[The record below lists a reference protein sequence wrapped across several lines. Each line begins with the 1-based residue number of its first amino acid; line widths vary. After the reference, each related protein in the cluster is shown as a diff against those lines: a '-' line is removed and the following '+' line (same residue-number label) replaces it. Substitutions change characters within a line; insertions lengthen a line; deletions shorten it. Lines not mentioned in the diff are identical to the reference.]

1 VTGLSVAGQTVT
13 LFLSVV
19 LIQII
24 RTTKPTSSSFEKVGF
39 FYTGCVWYKKFGYE
53 GVQDG

>member
-13 LFLSVV
+13 LFLSVA

-39 FYTGCVWYKKFGYE
+39 FYTSFDWNKNFGFE
-53 GVQDG
+53 EVQNG